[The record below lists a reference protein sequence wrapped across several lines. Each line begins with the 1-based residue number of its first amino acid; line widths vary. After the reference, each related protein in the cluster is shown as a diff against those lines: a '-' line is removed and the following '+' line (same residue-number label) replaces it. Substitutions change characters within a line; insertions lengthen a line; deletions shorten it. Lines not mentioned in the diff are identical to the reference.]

1 MRKGVLFWEI
11 KMYKPSCDE
20 TTYRPDAATSGV
32 VLCLHTGCT
41 IKRGVVDTMRFVAK
55 ISDTKMLFVSG
66 GVLGEST
73 TGLAHFAAFGA
84 NPQTAR
90 GGRHWWEGKKERW
103 GRGGWEKR
111 GGMERKR

>member
-1 MRKGVLFWEI
+1 
-11 KMYKPSCDE
+11 
-20 TTYRPDAATSGV
+20 
-32 VLCLHTGCT
+32 
-41 IKRGVVDTMRFVAK
+41 MRFVAK
-55 ISDTKMLFVSG
+55 ISNMKMPFMSG

-90 GGRHWWEGKKERW
+90 GGRHWWEGKKERQ
-103 GRGGWEKR
+103 GKERWEKR